1 MLFAEYPFKG
11 HDMKAEITR
20 RCTPYF
26 NLTNTVQKK
35 EKIKEITPDLED
47 FFKGIFVLDAKKRMA
62 FSAIIKHPLFK
73 DYEHEFKENVNFY
86 KKL

>member
-1 MLFAEYPFKG
+1 MGVLFYFMLFAEYPFKG

-26 NLTNTVQKK
+26 NLSNTVQKK

-47 FFKGIFVLDAKKRMA
+47 FFKCIFVLDSKKRIT
-62 FSAIIKHPLFK
+62 FTGILKHPIFK
-73 DYEHEFKENVNFY
+73 DHEH
-86 KKL
+86 